1 MTKNEQKIVNEI
13 ISNEK
18 ARAELELGNYY
29 SMTRLRSC
37 QAYVYETNNY
47 FWLRSY
53 GTFVAFI
60 EKTTDTCYD
69 ILRMVY
75 GYTATSALHI
85 SKFRYDYGEDKMC
98 IYNNGGVHQSY
109 TYRRI

>member
-1 MTKNEQKIVNEI
+1 MTKNEQTI
-13 ISNEK
+13 INQLVTNEK
-18 ARAELELGNYY
+18 ARAELELGNYHN
-29 SMTRLRSC
+29 TIRLRSC
-37 QAYVYETNNY
+37 QAYVYETDHY

-53 GTFVAFI
+53 GTFIAFI

-75 GYTATSALHI
+75 GYTATSAQHI
-85 SKFRYDYGEDKMC
+85 AKFRHDYGKDRLC

-109 TYRRI
+109 TYKEV

>member
-1 MTKNEQKIVNEI
+1 MTKNEQAIINEI
-13 ISNEK
+13 VSNEK
-18 ARAELELGNYY
+18 ARAELELGEYCNIA
-29 SMTRLRSC
+29 RVRSC
-37 QAYVYETNNY
+37 QAYVYETKNY

-53 GTFVAFI
+53 GTFIAFI

-75 GYTATSALHI
+75 GYTVTSAQHI
-85 SKFRYDYGEDKMC
+85 AKFRHDYGQDTF
-98 IYNNGGVHQSY
+98 GVHQSY

>member
-1 MTKNEQKIVNEI
+1 MTKNEQTIINDIVSI
-13 ISNEK
+13 EK
-18 ARAELELGNYY
+18 ARAEIELRIYY
-29 SMTRLRSC
+29 KVARLRSC
-37 QAYVYETNNY
+37 QAYVYETEHY

-75 GYTATSALHI
+75 GYTATSAQHI
-85 SKFRYDYGEDKMC
+85 AKFRHDYGQDKFGC
-98 IYNNGGVHQSY
+98 HQSY
-109 TYRRI
+109 MYKEV

>member
-1 MTKNEQKIVNEI
+1 MKKNEQDIINQI

-18 ARAELELGNYY
+18 VRAEFELGNYC
-29 SMTRLRSC
+29 SVMRLRSC
-37 QAYVYETNNY
+37 QAYVYETEHY

-53 GTFVAFI
+53 GTFIAFI

-75 GYTATSALHI
+75 GYTATSAQHI
-85 SKFRYDYGEDKMC
+85 AKFCRDYGADNLD
-98 IYNNGGVHQSY
+98 IYHNGGVHQSF
-109 TYRRI
+109 TYREV